1 MKNLI
6 LAITTILALSTTSC
20 GDAKNSTSGTVTT
33 GGKSYTCPMHPE
45 VVSDKPGPCPKCGMN
60 LVEMKQDKLNNE
72 YFISFVNSPQTIEA
86 GKEVALTFTPKIKG
100 KENELVPLEV
110 VHEHKI
116 HVIVVSHD
124 LSSYQH
130 IHPEFNSDGSYS
142 VKTTVRNGGKYV
154 VFADYMPTG
163 GKHMVDRFEFVA
175 AGLEK
180 EAKKYSKENLASNA
194 EGYTVTL
201 IPSGGQVKTKS
212 TNHITGIV
220 SQNGKEIN
228 ANDLENIMG
237 AKGHLILISEN
248 TQKFV
253 HAHPDIVDGRLD
265 LHADFEEAGIYRGF
279 FQFKKD
285 GKEMIADFVLNVK
298 EGTASNSNANDPH
311 QKNNESEHK
320 H

>member
-6 LAITTILALSTTSC
+6 LAITTIVALSTTSC
-20 GDAKNSTSGTVTT
+20 GDAKNSTSGTVTKE
-33 GGKSYTCPMHPE
+33 GKSYTCPMHFE
-45 VVSDKPGPCPKCGMN
+45 VVSDKPGLCPKCGMD
-60 LVEMKQDKLNNE
+60 LEEMNQDKLNNE
-72 YFISFVNSPQTIEA
+72 YFISFANNPQTIEA
-86 GKEVALTFTPKIKG
+86 GKEVILTFTPKIKG
-100 KENELVPLEV
+100 KENEQVPLDV

-116 HVIVVSHD
+116 HVIVVSYD

-130 IHPEFNSDGSYS
+130 IHPEFNADGSYS
-142 VKTTVRNGGKYV
+142 VKTTMRNGGKYV

-163 GKHMVDRFEFVA
+163 GKHMVERFEITA

-180 EAKKYSKENLASNA
+180 EAKKYLKENLVSNTN
-194 EGYTVTL
+194 GYTVTL
-201 IPSGGQVKTKS
+201 IPSGGQFKTKS
-212 TNHITGIV
+212 TNHITGNV
-220 SQNGKEIN
+220 SKNGKEIN

-253 HAHPDIVDGRLD
+253 HAHPEIVNGKLD
-265 LHADFEEAGIYRGF
+265 LHADFEEEGIYRGF
-279 FQFKKD
+279 FQFKKE
-285 GKEMIADFVLNVK
+285 GKEMTSDFVLNVMP
-298 EGTASNSNANDPH
+298 GTASDSNANDPH